1 MGDPKKAII
10 MRVVTFI
17 SLTTILFSSV
27 VMAQGTPA
35 DKDACEPDA
44 YRLCDDA
51 VPDAVAVEKCL
62 RSHMKSLSSAC
73 KKRFTVGDAKS
84 KN

>member
-1 MGDPKKAII
+1 
-10 MRVVTFI
+10 MRKYLILSIFFALAFI
-17 SLTTILFSSV
+17 SSAH
-27 VMAQGTPA
+27 AQGVPG

-62 RSHMKSLSSAC
+62 RAHMKSLSSAC
-73 KKRFTVGDAKS
+73 KKRFAIGAGK
-84 KN
+84 K

>member
-1 MGDPKKAII
+1 
-10 MRVVTFI
+10 MRLYLILSIFFSLAFI
-17 SLTTILFSSV
+17 SSSY
-27 VMAQGTPA
+27 AQGAPG

-62 RSHMKSLSSAC
+62 KAHMKNLSSAC
-73 KKRFTVGDAKS
+73 KKRFAIGAGK
-84 KN
+84 K

>member
-1 MGDPKKAII
+1 
-10 MRVVTFI
+10 MRVATFI
-17 SLTTILFSSV
+17 SLTTILFSSAA
-27 VMAQGTPA
+27 MAQGAPG

-62 RSHMKSLSSAC
+62 RAHMKSLSSAC
-73 KKRFTVGDAKS
+73 KKRFVIGAAKS
-84 KN
+84 KK